1 MKIKIFLTSFVVM
14 LLLTGCGEKSKSE
27 KRGIG
32 NNQKSGAMYI
42 DPYENIYDDGLIY
55 VNDGNPKRYLDFET
69 MENTVLCSKPNC
81 NHNTSECMA
90 KIVGKTPIIYGDY
103 IYFFDVQDGINETS
117 DGDEF
122 FIKSKLMRASLTNS
136 EIEKISEFTDCE
148 PREYDG
154 CVILDGV
161 LYFTGDNMNPTKNE
175 YGGISYANGG
185 GIHYMCSIDLDS
197 GEYTN
202 YGSIYDGDKQ
212 YEASNYTSTAQV
224 VGYFNSKIYVKYSFM
239 REYIESTDIDT
250 RDKFTILNFEFD
262 PNTGEI
268 KESDLPTGSFM
279 DGTVYV
285 CSNYPE
291 ISTTIIDDDKQY
303 NVEGVD
309 AKFIGKYANGKLFIL
324 SKWYDVSNGSCHS
337 LGDDTCFVTMYNDC
351 YILSNSSGTKF
362 EKLTEEELLELDKEE

>member
-1 MKIKIFLTSFVVM
+1 MKRKVFLTAFIVM
-14 LLLTGCGEKSKSE
+14 MLLTGCGEKAKSE
-27 KRGIG
+27 KRSIV
-32 NNQKSGAMYI
+32 NNQKSEAMYI

-81 NHNTSECMA
+81 NHSTSECIA

-103 IYFFDVQDGINETS
+103 IYFFSVQDGINETS
-117 DGDEF
+117 EGDEF
-122 FIKSKLMRASLTNS
+122 FIKSKLMRVSLTNS
-136 EIEKISEFTDCE
+136 EIEKVSEFTDCE

-154 CVILDGV
+154 CIILDGK

-185 GIHYMCSIDLDS
+185 GIHYMCSIDLES
-197 GEYTN
+197 GKYTN

-212 YEASNYTSTAQV
+212 YEAADYTSSAHVT
-224 VGYFNSKIYVKYSFM
+224 GYFNSKIYIQYSFM
-239 REYIESTDIDT
+239 KEYIESTDIES
-250 RDKFTILNFEFD
+250 REKFTVLNFEFD
-262 PNTGEI
+262 PASGEI
-268 KESDLPTGSFM
+268 KLSDLPTGSFI
-279 DGTVYV
+279 DSTVYV

-303 NVEGVD
+303 TVEGAD

-324 SKWYDVSNGSCHS
+324 SKWYDVSDGSCHS
-337 LGDDTCFVTMYNDC
+337 LGEDTKFVTMYNDC
-351 YILSNSSGTKF
+351 YILSNSSMTKF
-362 EKLTEEELLELDKEE
+362 EKLTEEELLALDK